1 MENSLSK
8 NPMPIAGVGV
18 LSGKRLDVAALEDIY
33 VHSHSQVGIAGTTGI
48 DDGDAVMV
56 LSSSLPMSS
65 AKLTSTEWV
74 SGDASRCI

>member
-33 VHSHSQVGIAGTTGI
+33 VHSHSQVSIADTTGI
-48 DDGDAVMV
+48 DDGDAAMV

-65 AKLTSTEWV
+65 AKLTSAEWV